1 MNIPED
7 KICEALKVILGTT
20 IKLIYDRIM
29 CRPDLMSSSLNRCK
43 EPPSA
48 YSLQAWKGKQFD
60 YITICVHDVLGVP
73 VNAPNLQHRT
83 GCVVGCLRKLQ
94 RWCLTSIFDEYQRFA
109 AAKTRVSD
117 LRFIELFDIS
127 SIKHLP
133 PSFMG

>member
-1 MNIPED
+1 MEPFVNIPED

-73 VNAPNLQHRT
+73 
-83 GCVVGCLRKLQ
+83 
-94 RWCLTSIFDEYQRFA
+94 RFA